1 MFEYNLQKQINSN
14 NRCTVSR
21 CSKFHNASLRIMR
34 LSYMTCVYD
43 MFLRMKVIADEREVF
58 GLCFQKPAFCQE
70 IC

>member
-14 NRCTVSR
+14 NRCTVR
-21 CSKFHNASLRIMR
+21 CSQFHNASLRIMR

-43 MFLRMKVIADEREVF
+43 MFLKITVIDDEREVF
-58 GLCFQKPAFCQE
+58 GLYFQKSAFCQE